1 VSGNV
6 LGDIQGMAGA
16 EAAGEE
22 ATSSHRRELGA
33 QDVIQDG
40 LDFLDVYLN
49 PLRHVDRILS
59 QLHPGGLE

>member
-6 LGDIQGMAGA
+6 LGDIQSMAGA

-49 PLRHVDRILS
+49 PLRHDS
-59 QLHPGGLE
+59 